1 MSMKA
6 KSKEKVTL
14 ETEIVLLHSWS
25 NDEDYYD
32 DEIPYGASRSSV
44 RPLTIGKFKE
54 EYSEDAAEW
63 ENLDNEHPETL
74 LEFIHLTAENHSYSM
89 RGNFWV
95 MLKSEWE
102 AQQAQKELDSMN
114 RLAAS
119 FAKEWNVT
127 AGTMEFVER
136 MYKEMDKLDYDYERY
151 NDYECRAERW
161 MDSRYSGQSYE
172 GYCSDEDYGH
182 SQFGKRAD
190 NLEKIRKWLCLNCP
204 MTMAAFSE
212 KMIAKQA
219 NGNEED
225 EE

>member
-1 MSMKA
+1 MSMK
-6 KSKEKVTL
+6 SKTKEQITL
-14 ETEIVLLHSWS
+14 ETEIVLLHSWR
-25 NDEDYYD
+25 NDEDCYD
-32 DEIPYGASRSSV
+32 DEIPYGESMSSV
-44 RPLTIGKFKE
+44 RPLTIGEFIS
-54 EYSEDAAEW
+54 EYPEDAAEW
-63 ENLDNEHPETL
+63 ENLDNEHPDNL
-74 LEFIHLTAENHSYSM
+74 LEFVHTTAQNYE
-89 RGNFWV
+89 NFWV
-95 MLKSEWE
+95 KLKSEWE

-136 MYKEMDKLDYDYERY
+136 MYKEMDNLDYDYERY

-172 GYCSDEDYGH
+172 GYWSDEDYGH

-190 NLEKIRKWLCLNCP
+190 NLEKVRKWLCLNCP

-212 KMIAKQA
+212 KMLAKQA
-219 NGNEED
+219 NGNDED